1 MTLTLFQWRHIKN
14 TTSTDAEHTTFMSTQ
29 SNSIWTYLLQA
40 CNTISWFSSKHKE
53 LLLPPRSI
61 KSRALKIVKMSPPAP
76 WCGKL
81 GHILTDMTVCYI
93 YELFGRRFALIL
105 EFSKT
110 LLPCFPSRIFTV
122 MLLTYRVQSFH
133 ASTTRYTAVFGS
145 LNKITFWRTVAVQTL
160 W

>member
-1 MTLTLFQWRHIKN
+1 MTLFQWRHIKN
-14 TTSTDAEHTTFMSTQ
+14 TTYTDAEHTTFMSTQ
-29 SNSIWTYLLQA
+29 CNNIRTYLLQA
-40 CNTISWFSSKHKE
+40 CNTISWFSDKHKE

-81 GHILTDMTVCYI
+81 GHILTDRTVCYI

-122 MLLTYRVQSFH
+122 VLFIIQLSLYRLS
-133 ASTTRYTAVFGS
+133 ALRYLAF
-145 LNKITFWRTVAVQTL
+145 LRQHLAFEKLRWD
-160 W
+160 